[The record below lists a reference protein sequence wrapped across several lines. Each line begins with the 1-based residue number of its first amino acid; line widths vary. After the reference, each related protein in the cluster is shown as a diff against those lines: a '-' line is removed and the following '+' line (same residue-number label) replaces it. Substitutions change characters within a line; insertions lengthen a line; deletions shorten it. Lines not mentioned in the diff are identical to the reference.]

1 MEPHSPLAATPTR
14 MMFAGRIGWL
24 RGAIGGAI
32 AIALTALIGR
42 LALGSDPALPWL
54 VASMGASAV
63 LVFVLPASPLA
74 QPWPVFG
81 SHLVA
86 AAIGV
91 GVHAVLG
98 ASWLS
103 AGLAVGL
110 AIAAMSLLRCLHPP
124 AGGTVLLT
132 ALSTPAVAA
141 AGLGFLVIPLALNV
155 LVLLAAGFAWNRL
168 TGHSY
173 PHRAAPQPVQPDW
186 TGHIEDSDLDAV
198 LAEWDEVLDVSREDL
213 AALVHAVEGK
223 VRARRDARASEPRPK
238 SPPPRPAPAG

>member
-1 MEPHSPLAATPTR
+1 MEPHAPLAATPAR
-14 MMFAGRIGWL
+14 MMLAGRIGWL
-24 RGAIGGAI
+24 RGAIGAGF

-91 GVHAVLG
+91 GVHALLG
-98 ASWLS
+98 ATWLS
-103 AGLAVGL
+103 AGLSVGL

-132 ALSTPAVAA
+132 ALSSPGVTA
-141 AGLGFLVIPLALNV
+141 AGLGFLVMPLALNV
-155 LVLLAAGFAWNRL
+155 LVLLGAGVAWNRL

-173 PHRAAPQPVQPDW
+173 PHQAPPQPVQPDW
-186 TGHIEDSDLDAV
+186 IGHIEDSDLDAV

-213 AALVHAVEGK
+213 VALVHAVEGK
-223 VRARRDARASEPRPK
+223 VRARRAATVSAPR
-238 SPPPRPAPAG
+238 R

>member
-1 MEPHSPLAATPTR
+1 MEQHAPLAATPTR
-14 MMFAGRIGWL
+14 MMFAGRIGWW
-24 RGAIGGAI
+24 RGAVGAGL

-42 LALGSDPALPWL
+42 LAMGSDPALPWL

-86 AAIGV
+86 GAIGV
-91 GVHAVLG
+91 AVHALLG
-98 ASWLS
+98 ATWQS
-103 AGLAVGL
+103 AGLSVAL

-132 ALSTPAVAA
+132 ALSSPAVAD
-141 AGLGFLVIPLALNV
+141 AGFGFLVLPLAVNV
-155 LVLLAAGFAWNRL
+155 LVLLGTGLAWNRL

-173 PHRAAPQPVQPDW
+173 PHRPTPPADGL
-186 TGHIEDSDLDAV
+186 GHIEDSDLDAV
-198 LAEWDEVLDVSREDL
+198 LAEWDEVLDVSRADL
-213 AALVHAVEGK
+213 AALVHAVEAK
-223 VRARRDARASEPRPK
+223 VRQRR
-238 SPPPRPAPAG
+238 GL

>member
-1 MEPHSPLAATPTR
+1 MQPHTPLAATPTR
-14 MMFAGRIGWL
+14 MMLAGRIGWL
-24 RGAIGGAI
+24 RGAIGAGI

-54 VASMGASAV
+54 VASMGASSV

-81 SHLVA
+81 SHLMGG
-86 AAIGV
+86 AIGV
-91 GVHAVLG
+91 VVHAMLG
-98 ASWLS
+98 ATWLS
-103 AGLAVGL
+103 AGLSVSL

-132 ALSTPAVAA
+132 ALSSPAVAA
-141 AGLGFLVIPLALNV
+141 AGLAFLVMPLALNV
-155 LVLLAAGFAWNRL
+155 LVLVAGGVVWNRL

-173 PHRAAPQPVQPDW
+173 PHRPSPQPLQPDW
-186 TGHIEDSDLDAV
+186 IGHIEDSDLDAV

-213 AALVHAVEGK
+213 LAVVHAVEGK
-223 VRARRDARASEPRPK
+223 VRARRGATASSPRQRSPRPHQ
-238 SPPPRPAPAG
+238 APAD